1 MTQSGTT
8 RRLGFVCFGLLA
20 GLLIAGLWPFN
31 FFPRN
36 RVSWLQNQNGLHF
49 DRYGEIYSPALW
61 SPRAAG
67 SEEGFSIELWL
78 RGETNYRTYSPF
90 VIIGDPLHTDNF
102 VIAQSLSD
110 LVVQGRFRD
119 NSNPVGVAKLWMNG
133 ACRQGRPRFLTI
145 TSGAQG
151 TTVYLEGAVV
161 NAYPNL
167 TLTANNFSGRLLLG
181 HAPEGQEVWS
191 GDLLGLAFYPRTLA
205 PSEVSEHYQA
215 WRESKT
221 AELVRDGAGVYL
233 FDEHGGNV
241 VHDRTNIMP
250 DLVIPKMFRRLQ
262 TAVLAVPTK
271 LTPSDWEDA
280 AVNILGFIPFGFLVA
295 AYFQE
300 VAQYTRSRAVL
311 TTILLG
317 GVTSLAIELLQV
329 YLPTRDSSLLDLINN
344 CIGSGLGGVIPC
356 RFFLRCLTGPG
367 LASRE

>member
-181 HAPEGQEVWS
+181 HAPEGQEAWS

-215 WRESKT
+215 WRESRT
-221 AELVRDGAGVYL
+221 AELVKSGAAVYP
-233 FDEHGGNV
+233 FDEHAGHV
-241 VHDRTNIMP
+241 AHDRANTMP
-250 DLVIPKMFRRLQ
+250 DLVIPERFRVLHDTPLEVPAKPSLSDLQ
-262 TAVLAVPTK
+262 DAV
-271 LTPSDWEDA
+271 
-280 AVNILGFIPFGFLVA
+280 VNILGFVPFGFLLAV
-295 AYFQE
+295 YFQK
-300 VAQYTRSRAVL
+300 AADYSRGRAL
-311 TTILLG
+311 LITIVFG
-317 GVTSLAIELLQV
+317 VVTSVVIELLQV
-329 YLPTRDSSLLDLINN
+329 YLPSRDSSLLDVINN
-344 CIGSGLGGVIPC
+344 SVGTALGALIPPSII
-356 RFFLRCLTGPG
+356 RWKSFL
-367 LASRE
+367 